1 MRVPNYPTH
10 LGLGTACEL
19 QPLANWKRLSGCGS
33 GAGSGPGSGVGAG
46 FSVSGWRGC
55 SPAGLAEEP
64 PLPPPQP
71 ARRLTASSSEQ
82 GNTEVF
88 RAGARVSCSM
98 ANPLR
103 ESSRCGAPVV
113 VMGTYVL
120 IGTFVQLKD
129 WERL

>member
-1 MRVPNYPTH
+1 MHIGCPKEIKPQEFRVGLTPNAAREAVAHGH
-10 LGLGTACEL
+10 LVTVETEA
-19 QPLANWKRLSGCGS
+19 
-33 GAGSGPGSGVGAG
+33 GVGAG

-55 SPAGLAEEP
+55 SPAVLAEEP

-82 GNTEVF
+82 GNTEVV

-120 IGTFVQLKD
+120 IGTFVQLKG
-129 WERL
+129 WEWL